1 MDLPESNIKVQ
12 MSCSLLQGTTTYICV
27 SICKAKRALIHVWE
41 DKSPCQ
47 RCSKV
52 LARYKLYRITR
63 LAAEVSLNCHCLVLK
78 KAFFPPLMQTKLFCS
93 QMKQLYIV
101 SALSGAIR
109 VARIEV
115 CSQLR
120 GSVFADV
127 NWSKSRR
134 SARCVAWPSSP
145 CTTCLSVPCSCRWLP
160 EVRSE
165 RQQIH
170 WANV

>member
-1 MDLPESNIKVQ
+1 M
-12 MSCSLLQGTTTYICV
+12 YICV

-41 DKSPCQ
+41 GKSPCQ

-127 NWSKSRR
+127 NWSKSRQ

-145 CTTCLSVPCSCRWLP
+145 YTAACLSPAAVGGCQRPDQKDNKFIELMSNCPISDALSWAWLHL
-160 EVRSE
+160 SWWTA
-165 RQQIH
+165 I
-170 WANV
+170 